1 MIPDT
6 NLLERN
12 EKRVNEIEI
21 NHLLTGSGYSDNEI
35 LELRALAIKCP
46 FNDGKAVYRARN
58 LLAEVDSFNTEYL
71 NDCEQM
77 VALELRS
84 METNADSST
93 ENAKFVIYPNPST
106 GLITIS
112 CSLEDSGNQ
121 YNFEM
126 FDMVGKAIQSAE
138 INIEKLNNGVYFY
151 VLSNES
157 GAIESGKIVLLKL

>member
-1 MIPDT
+1 
-6 NLLERN
+6 
-12 EKRVNEIEI
+12 
-21 NHLLTGSGYSDNEI
+21 
-35 LELRALAIKCP
+35 
-46 FNDGKAVYRARN
+46 
-58 LLAEVDSFNTEYL
+58 
-71 NDCEQM
+71 
-77 VALELRS
+77 

-112 CSLEDSGNQ
+112 CALEDSDNQ

-126 FDMVGKAIQSAE
+126 FDMVGKSIKTTHIIFTNQSAE